1 MKLLVTRP
9 AAQAVEWV
17 AALRERGVEADALP
31 LIGIFAPRDAAPVRA
46 RISAMAL
53 SCRFFTKIGRAHV

>member
-46 RISAMAL
+46 AWASLA
-53 SCRFFTKIGRAHV
+53 AHRLVMFVSPNAAE